1 MEINKI
7 ELKPKEEK
15 NKKAI
20 IKIDKIE
27 LKALI
32 KIQSLIRGF
41 LLRKK
46 LKISKS
52 IVLSD
57 DNKLNNNNMNVTN
70 YLDLISQSTITAKKE
85 NIINNNKEKNISI
98 MNFNPNISR
107 SLEFNNDQIADNK
120 DLNIGLVS
128 KYIIYYFIFLI
139 LIYKFYLAN
148 YRIEKSTS
156 RI

>member
-107 SLEFNNDQIADNK
+107 SLEFNNEQIPDNQY
-120 DLNIGLVS
+120 LNINLVS
-128 KYIIYYFIFLI
+128 IYILFII
-139 LIYKFYLAN
+139 L
-148 YRIEKSTS
+148 
-156 RI
+156 

>member
-1 MEINKI
+1 M
-7 ELKPKEEK
+7 
-15 NKKAI
+15 
-20 IKIDKIE
+20 
-27 LKALI
+27 
-32 KIQSLIRGF
+32 
-41 LLRKK
+41 
-46 LKISKS
+46 KISKS
-52 IVLSD
+52 IVLFD
-57 DNKLNNNNMNVTN
+57 DNKINYNNNMNVTN

-120 DLNIGLVS
+120 DLNIDLVS

>member
-1 MEINKI
+1 VEINKI

-57 DNKLNNNNMNVTN
+57 DNKLNNNTNNNINITN

-107 SLEFNNDQIADNK
+107 SLEFNNEQIADNN
-120 DLNIGLVS
+120 DLNINLVS
-128 KYIIYYFIFLI
+128 KYIVYYFIFLI
-139 LIYKFYLAN
+139 LKYINF
-148 YRIEKSTS
+148 I
-156 RI
+156 